1 MGINR
6 EYLDNFQNKLLGS
19 SSKWVPKYLYSVPGQ
34 TEGRS
39 KTFLERKSID
49 LHGISLCSLTTCGG
63 NVNYYKSVHQ
73 PIPTRENREH
83 PGNFQNKLVSF
94 AFNWVLPFYF
104 LKWNRFFSDCKWK
117 FLESTSQF
125 SFKFCIN
132 FQCHQT

>member
-39 KTFLERKSID
+39 KTFLEWKSID
-49 LHGISLCSLTTCGG
+49 LSHELSLTCGG

-73 PIPTRENREH
+73 PIPTRENKEH
-83 PGNFQNKLVSF
+83 PSNFQNKSISS
-94 AFNWVLPFYF
+94 ACNWVLPLFF
-104 LKWNRFFSDCKWK
+104 LKWNRYLSACKRK
-117 FLESTSQF
+117 FLESTNQF
-125 SFKFCIN
+125 SFKFCISL
-132 FQCHQT
+132 QCPQT